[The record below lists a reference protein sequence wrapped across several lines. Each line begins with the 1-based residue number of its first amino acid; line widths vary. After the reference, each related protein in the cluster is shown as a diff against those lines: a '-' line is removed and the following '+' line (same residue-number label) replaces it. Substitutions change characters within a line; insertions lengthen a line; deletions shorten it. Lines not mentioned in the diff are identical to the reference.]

1 MTDVFTL
8 AVDALFADPNIGEDA
23 LWKPSGTGPG
33 VPVRVIRKSPD
44 SEAAFGQS
52 RALLPSVV
60 VDIRRSEAAAIAEG
74 DLFVIGAESYKIIG
88 EPMGDAQGLVVAC
101 EVGKA

>member
-23 LWKPSGTGPG
+23 LWKAGGTGPG
-33 VPVRVIRKSPD
+33 VPVRVICKSPD

-60 VDIRRSEAAAIAEG
+60 VDVRRSEAAAIAEG
-74 DLFVIGAESYKIIG
+74 DLIVIGAETYRIIG
-88 EPMGDAQGLVVAC
+88 EPVGDAQGLVVAC